1 MVAETL
7 INICIQACTVTE
19 ASQEYITLGIHVHR
33 RQKVNT
39 GRITQVMHVLNLY
52 GIFYYFGRGGGVG
65 GTFLSG
71 NDDYLTMKW

>member
-1 MVAETL
+1 MVVETL

-52 GIFYYFGRGGGVG
+52 GIFYYFGEVEGWGGLFSLEMMI
-65 GTFLSG
+65 T
-71 NDDYLTMKW
+71 